1 MLINHIIDCN
11 VLRIEV
17 NAEVVKMRSRILQP
31 RKVADVAQV
40 SCVSPVTGAAGVMI
54 SVEGNEL

>member
-1 MLINHIIDCN
+1 MQ
-11 VLRIEV
+11 
-17 NAEVVKMRSRILQP
+17 VVKMKSRILQP